1 MSGIAEVK
9 AREILDSRGNPT
21 VEAEIK
27 LSSGIVGRA
36 DVPSGASTGEHEA
49 LELRDGDK
57 KRFKGK
63 GVIKA
68 VNNINNIIS
77 PKLKGKDAAAQKEI
91 DEFLIKLDGTPNK
104 GNLGANAILGVS
116 MACARAAAAEK
127 KLPLYKYLNANATL
141 LPTPCLN
148 ILNGGMHADNNVDI
162 QEFMIVPTGA
172 PSFKEAIRTAAEV
185 YQTLKSVL
193 KSKNLS
199 TAVGDEGGFAPD
211 LASNEDAIKVI
222 IDAIRSAGYKEG
234 KDVYIGLDVA
244 SSNLFKDGK
253 YVLESENKTL
263 SSEQM
268 ADYYNLLVEKYPIL
282 FIEDGLAEDDWD
294 GWQLLTKKLGSK
306 IRLIG
311 DDLFVTNPIRLNKG
325 IQMKVANSI
334 LIKLNQIGTLTETL
348 DTIKIAKKAGYTS
361 LVSHRSGETEDAF
374 IADLVV
380 ATGAGKIKTGAPC
393 RSERTCKYNQL
404 LRIEEELGSEAKYAG
419 KKAFTLKP
427 LPDED

>member
-1 MSGIAEVK
+1 MSGIVEVK
-9 AREILDSRGNPT
+9 GREILDSRGNPT
-21 VEAEIK
+21 VEAEVK

-49 LELRDGDK
+49 LELRDADK

-63 GVIKA
+63 GVTKA
-68 VNNINNIIS
+68 VDNINKIIS
-77 PKLKGKDAAAQKEI
+77 PQLKDKDASAQREI

-104 GNLGANAILGVS
+104 GKLGANAILGIS

-127 KLPLYKYLNANATL
+127 KLPLYKYLNADSNL
-141 LPTPCLN
+141 LPAPCLN

-162 QEFMIVPTGA
+162 QEFMIVPAGA
-172 PSFKEAIRTAAEV
+172 PSFKEALRMAAEV
-185 YQTLKSVL
+185 YQTLKQVL
-193 KSKNLS
+193 QSKKLA
-199 TAVGDEGGFAPD
+199 TAVGDEGGFAPN

-222 IDAIRSAGYKEG
+222 IDAIKSAGYSEG
-234 KDVYIGLDVA
+234 KDIYIGLDVA
-244 SSNLFKDGK
+244 ASNLFKDGN
-253 YVLESENKTL
+253 YILESENKTL
-263 SSEQM
+263 SAQEMS
-268 ADYYNLLVEKYPIL
+268 DYYNSLVEKYPIL

-294 GWQLLTKKLGSK
+294 GWKLMTEKLGSK

-348 DTIKIAKKAGYTS
+348 DTIEIAKKAGYTS
-361 LVSHRSGETEDAF
+361 LVSHRSGETEDVF

-404 LRIEEELGSEAKYAG
+404 LRIEEELGPIAKYAG
-419 KKAFTLKP
+419 KKAFEL
-427 LPDED
+427 